1 MEPWWSIIKKLIQL
15 RKNHPAFKMPT
26 EQMIQEH
33 LEFLTLESPLLVGYI
48 LKNNANGDSWETIR
62 VFFNGDEKAVNQPLE
77 GSWVMVCNGEL
88 IDEKGLQTLSSGTVT
103 IPARSAV
110 ILYQN

>member
-1 MEPWWSIIKKLIQL
+1 
-15 RKNHPAFKMPT
+15 
-26 EQMIQEH
+26 
-33 LEFLTLESPLLVGYI
+33 VY
-48 LKNNANGDSWETIR
+48 
-62 VFFNGDEKAVNQPLE
+62 FNGDEKAVNQPLE
-77 GSWVMVCNGEL
+77 GSWEMVCNGEL

>member
-1 MEPWWSIIKKLIQL
+1 
-15 RKNHPAFKMPT
+15 
-26 EQMIQEH
+26 
-33 LEFLTLESPLLVGYI
+33 LESPLLVGYT
-48 LKNNANGDSWETIR
+48 LKNSANGDSWKTIR
-62 VFFNGDEKAVNQPLE
+62 VYFNGDEKAVNQPLE